1 MVRNFIKI
9 GKTTLIAKG
18 GFQIDFRGCFLIKT
32 SFNSYFLLSVPPS
45 DQRRSHAIF
54 NWLFSALFVKNWPF
68 CDQNIDV
75 FYWLILKLFR
85 PFGFFDRFTNCNF
98 FDENY
103 QNTRKMWVF
112 DVISCLF
119 SETTSMEYYM
129 KTNFKFS
136 QKTKTVLIRFVNHQK
151 GQILL
156 LWIISNNEKEK
167 EKKDTLAIIIH
178 LIIHRYDNTII
189 QMTNFGQKL
198 V

>member
-1 MVRNFIKI
+1 
-9 GKTTLIAKG
+9 
-18 GFQIDFRGCFLIKT
+18 
-32 SFNSYFLLSVPPS
+32 VPPS

-85 PFGFFDRFTNCNF
+85 PFGFFDRFKNCNF

-178 LIIHRYDNTII
+178 LIIHRYDNTNDEFRSKIGVRWLCFGSFLPKSSQIGYFRVKMSFII
-189 QMTNFGQKL
+189 QKPDKNEL
-198 V
+198 L

>member
-1 MVRNFIKI
+1 M
-9 GKTTLIAKG
+9 

-32 SFNSYFLLSVPPS
+32 SFNSYF
-45 DQRRSHAIF
+45 I
-54 NWLFSALFVKNWPF
+54 FVKNWLF
-68 CDQNIDV
+68 CVQNIHV
-75 FYWLILKLFR
+75 FYWLISKLFR
-85 PFGFFDRFTNCNF
+85 PFGFFDCFKSCNF
-98 FDENY
+98 LDEND
-103 QNTRKMWVF
+103 QNTRKMWIF

-178 LIIHRYDNTII
+178 LIIHRYDNTIM